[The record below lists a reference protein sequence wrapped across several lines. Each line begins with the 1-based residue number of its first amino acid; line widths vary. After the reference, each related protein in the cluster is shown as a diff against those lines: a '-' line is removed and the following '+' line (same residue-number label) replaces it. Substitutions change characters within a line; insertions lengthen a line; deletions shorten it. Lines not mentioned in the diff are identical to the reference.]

1 MRYKLDW
8 TFLAEDSYFEE
19 MEFILLKW
27 NIKEV
32 IKFENL
38 VSIELKRL
46 LENPT
51 IGKFEEGKY
60 SLLISKQ
67 TTLFYKIKEKK
78 ETIELLLF
86 WNNQKNPDELKKLV

>member
-67 TTLFYKIKEKK
+67 TTLF
-78 ETIELLLF
+78 
-86 WNNQKNPDELKKLV
+86 

>member
-67 TTLFYKIKEKK
+67 TTLFYKIKKRK

-86 WNNQKNPDELKKLV
+86 WNNQKNPDELKKLL

>member
-38 VSIELKRL
+38 VSI
-46 LENPT
+46 
-51 IGKFEEGKY
+51 
-60 SLLISKQ
+60 
-67 TTLFYKIKEKK
+67 
-78 ETIELLLF
+78 
-86 WNNQKNPDELKKLV
+86 